1 MSTNVDVREG
11 QTPDT
16 STAPAAPVR
25 PAGGIRTTSR
35 FNRRKVGGY
44 AVTLLTWVLVFLFF
58 FPVLW
63 MIFTSFKSEQAAAQF
78 PPSFITHLSLDR
90 YATVFQRGMGL
101 YLANSA
107 AVSILSTVAVM
118 LLAIPAAYALS
129 VRRVRRWQ
137 DLLFFFIS
145 TKFMPVAAS
154 IIPVFLLLRV
164 GGMLDNLWALGVLYI
179 GINLPLA
186 IWMMR
191 SFFAEVPYAVVE
203 AAQID
208 GASYNRELWRVSL
221 PIVAP
226 GAAAAALICFIF
238 AWNEYFLANLLTAV
252 VARTTPPFLGS
263 FVDGRGQ
270 FLAVLCAASTIA
282 VMPVIIA
289 GWVAQKRLVRGLAMG
304 AVK

>member
-1 MSTNVDVREG
+1 MSTTLESTRS
-11 QTPDT
+11 QTT
-16 STAPAAPVR
+16 GPAR
-25 PAGGIRTTSR
+25 PEIRTTSR
-35 FNRRKVGGY
+35 FTRRKVIGY
-44 AVTLLTWVLVFLFF
+44 LTTLLTWVLVFLFF

-63 MIFTSFKSEQAAAQF
+63 MIVTSFKTEGQAATF
-78 PPSFITHLSLDR
+78 PPEFFFTPTFDR
-90 YATVFQRGMGL
+90 YAAVFDRGMGL
-101 YLANSA
+101 YLLNSLFV
-107 AVSILSTVAVM
+107 AVLSTVVVM

-129 VRRVRRWQ
+129 VRPIGRWQ
-137 DLLFFFIS
+137 DGLFFFIS
-145 TKFMPVAAS
+145 TKFLPVAAS
-154 IIPVFLLLRV
+154 IIPVFLLLRSV
-164 GGMLDNLWALGVLYI
+164 NLLDNLWSLGLLYL

-186 IWMMR
+186 VWMMR
-191 SFFAEVPYAVVE
+191 SFFAEVPRAVVE

-208 GASYNRELWRVSL
+208 GASYNRELWRVAL

-270 FLAVLCAASTIA
+270 FLAILSAASTIA
-282 VMPVIIA
+282 VLPVIVA
-289 GWVAQKRLVRGLAMG
+289 GWMAQKRLVRGLAMG

>member
-1 MSTNVDVREG
+1 MSTIANSKVQSP
-11 QTPDT
+11 QTTTP
-16 STAPAAPVR
+16 R
-25 PAGGIRTTSR
+25 RTTNTR
-35 FNRRKVGGY
+35 FTRRKLTGY
-44 AVTLLTWVLVFLFF
+44 LITLLTWTLVFLFF

-63 MIFTSFKSEQAAAQF
+63 MIVTSFKTEGQAASF
-78 PPSFITHLSLDR
+78 PPEFIFTPTFDR
-90 YATVFQRGMGL
+90 YAAVFDRGMGV
-101 YLANSA
+101 YLLNSLFV
-107 AVSILSTVAVM
+107 AVGSTIVVM

-129 VRRVRRWQ
+129 VRPIGRWQ
-137 DLLFFFIS
+137 DGLFFFIS
-145 TKFMPVAAS
+145 TKFLPIAAS
-154 IIPVFLLLRV
+154 IIPVFLLLRSV
-164 GGMLDNLWALGVLYI
+164 NLLDNLWSLGLLYLGV
-179 GINLPLA
+179 NLPLA
-186 IWMMR
+186 VWMMR
-191 SFFAEVPYAVVE
+191 SFFAEVPRAVVE

-270 FLAVLCAASTIA
+270 FLAILSAASTIA
-282 VMPVIIA
+282 VIPVIVA
-289 GWVAQKRLVRGLAMG
+289 GWMAQKRLVRGLAMG

>member
-1 MSTNVDVREG
+1 MTATSVRPG
-11 QTPDT
+11 V
-16 STAPAAPVR
+16 APAS
-25 PAGGIRTTSR
+25 PAGNRPVTVRRR
-35 FNRRKVGGY
+35 FTRRRVGGL
-44 AVTLLTWVLVFLFF
+44 AMTTLTWVLVFLFF

-63 MIFTSFKSEQAAAQF
+63 MVFTSFKSEQAAAQF
-78 PPSFITHLSLDR
+78 PPSFITPLSFDR
-90 YATVFQRGMGL
+90 YAAVFDRGMAL

-107 AVSILSTVAVM
+107 ALSIGSTVVVM
-118 LLAIPAAYALS
+118 ALAIPAAYALS
-129 VRRVRRWQ
+129 VRRISRWR
-137 DLLFFFIS
+137 DALFFFIS
-145 TKFMPVAAS
+145 TRFMPVAAS

-164 GGMLDNLWALGVLYI
+164 LGMLDNLWALGVLYL
-179 GINLPLA
+179 GMNLPLA
-186 IWMMR
+186 VWMMR

-238 AWNEYFLANLLTAV
+238 AWNEYFLVNLLTAV

-270 FLAVLCAASTIA
+270 FLAVLSAASTIA
-282 VMPVIIA
+282 VLPVIIA

>member
-1 MSTNVDVREG
+1 MSTAVETRS
-11 QTPDT
+11 Q
-16 STAPAAPVR
+16 SSQPAHKE
-25 PAGGIRTTSR
+25 RTGPNPFT
-35 FNRRKVGGY
+35 RRKVAGY
-44 AVTLLTWVLVFLFF
+44 FITLLTWILVFLFF

-63 MIFTSFKSEQAAAQF
+63 MIVTSFKTEGQAATF
-78 PPSFITHLSLDR
+78 PPQFFFTPTLDR
-90 YATVFQRGMGL
+90 YAAVFDRGMAL
-101 YLANSA
+101 YLLNSLFL
-107 AVSILSTVAVM
+107 AVGSTIVVM

-129 VRRVRRWQ
+129 VRPIIRWR
-137 DLLFFFIS
+137 DGLFFFIS
-145 TKFMPVAAS
+145 TKFMPIAAS
-154 IIPVFLLLRV
+154 IIPVFLLLRTF
-164 GGMLDNLWALGVLYI
+164 GLLDNLWALGLLYL

-186 IWMMR
+186 VWMMR
-191 SFFAEVPYAVVE
+191 SFFAEVPIAVVE

-208 GASYNRELWRVSL
+208 GASYSRELWRVSL

-270 FLAVLCAASTIA
+270 FLAILSAASTIA
-282 VMPVIIA
+282 VLPVIVA
-289 GWVAQKRLVRGLAMG
+289 GWLAQKRLVRGLAMG

>member
-1 MSTNVDVREG
+1 MTATAEST
-11 QTPDT
+11 
-16 STAPAAPVR
+16 R
-25 PAGGIRTTSR
+25 PATAASTRRTSGTSR
-35 FNRRKVGGY
+35 FTRRKIGGVGIT
-44 AVTLLTWVLVFLFF
+44 ALTWVLVFLFF

-63 MIFTSFKSEQAAAQF
+63 MLFTSFKTEQAAAQF
-78 PPSFITHLSLDR
+78 PPTFITSLSLDR
-90 YATVFQRGMGL
+90 YATVFDRGMGL

-107 AVSILSTVAVM
+107 AVSIGSTVVVM

-129 VRRVRRWQ
+129 VRRVKRWQ

-164 GGMLDNLWALGVLYI
+164 IGGLDNLWTLGILYL
-179 GINLPLA
+179 GMNLPLA

-270 FLAVLCAASTIA
+270 FLAVLSAASTIA
-282 VMPVIIA
+282 VLPVIIA

>member
-1 MSTNVDVREG
+1 VT
-11 QTPDT
+11 
-16 STAPAAPVR
+16 
-25 PAGGIRTTSR
+25 
-35 FNRRKVGGY
+35 GY
-44 AVTLLTWVLVFLFF
+44 LTTLLTWVLVFLFF

-63 MIFTSFKSEQAAAQF
+63 MIVTSFKTEGQAASF
-78 PPSFITHLSLDR
+78 PPEFFFTPTVDR
-90 YATVFQRGMGL
+90 YAAVFDRGMGL
-101 YLANSA
+101 YLLNSLFV
-107 AVSILSTVAVM
+107 AVLSTVVVM

-129 VRRVRRWQ
+129 VRPIGRWQ
-137 DLLFFFIS
+137 DGLFFFIS
-145 TKFMPVAAS
+145 TKFLPVAAS
-154 IIPVFLLLRV
+154 IIPVFLLLRSV
-164 GGMLDNLWALGVLYI
+164 NLLDNLWSLGLLYL

-186 IWMMR
+186 VWMMR
-191 SFFAEVPYAVVE
+191 SFFAEVPRAVVE

-208 GASYNRELWRVSL
+208 GASYSRELWRVAL

-270 FLAVLCAASTIA
+270 FLAILSAASTIA
-282 VMPVIIA
+282 VLPVIVA
-289 GWVAQKRLVRGLAMG
+289 GWMAQKRLVRGLAMG

>member
-1 MSTNVDVREG
+1 MTTTA
-11 QTPDT
+11 QAPAT
-16 STAPAAPVR
+16 STPSNETVRSRAASPF
-25 PAGGIRTTSR
+25 T
-35 FNRRKVGGY
+35 RRKVAGHLIT
-44 AVTLLTWVLVFLFF
+44 ALTWLVTLVFF

-63 MIFTSFKSEQAAAQF
+63 MVLTSFKSEGVAASF
-78 PPSFITHLSLDR
+78 PPKIIPDWTLDR
-90 YATVFQRGMGL
+90 YADVFDRGMGL

-118 LLAIPAAYALS
+118 ALAIPAAYALS
-129 VRRVRRWQ
+129 VRPITKWR
-137 DLLFFFIS
+137 DALFFFIS
-145 TKFMPVAAS
+145 TKFMPIAAS
-154 IIPVFLLLRV
+154 IIPIFLLLRV
-164 GGMLDNLWALGVLYI
+164 AGLLDNLWALGVLYI

-186 IWMMR
+186 VWMMR
-191 SFFAEVPYAVVE
+191 SFFAEVPIPVVE

-208 GASYNRELWRVSL
+208 GASYSRELWRVSL

-270 FLAVLCAASTIA
+270 FIAVLSAASTIA
-282 VMPVIIA
+282 VLPVIAA
-289 GWVAQKRLVRGLAMG
+289 GWIAQKRLVTGLAMG

>member
-1 MSTNVDVREG
+1 MSTTLQSTQS
-11 QTPDT
+11 QTT
-16 STAPAAPVR
+16 EPAR
-25 PAGGIRTTSR
+25 QELRTTSR
-35 FNRRKVGGY
+35 FTRRKVTGY
-44 AVTLLTWVLVFLFF
+44 LITLLTWVLVFLFF

-63 MIFTSFKSEQAAAQF
+63 MIVTSFKTEGQAASF
-78 PPSFITHLSLDR
+78 PPEFFFTPTFDR
-90 YATVFQRGMGL
+90 YAAVFDRGMGL
-101 YLANSA
+101 YLLNSLFV
-107 AVSILSTVAVM
+107 AVLSTVVVM

-129 VRRVRRWQ
+129 VRPIGRWQ
-137 DLLFFFIS
+137 DGLFFFIS
-145 TKFMPVAAS
+145 TKFLPVAAS
-154 IIPVFLLLRV
+154 IIPVFLLLRSV
-164 GGMLDNLWALGVLYI
+164 NLLDNLWSLGLLYL

-186 IWMMR
+186 VWMMR
-191 SFFAEVPYAVVE
+191 SFFAEVPRAVVE

-208 GASYNRELWRVSL
+208 GASYGRELWRVAL

-270 FLAVLCAASTIA
+270 FLAILSAASTIA
-282 VMPVIIA
+282 VLPVIVA
-289 GWVAQKRLVRGLAMG
+289 GWLAQKRLVRGLAMG

>member
-1 MSTNVDVREG
+1 MSAAGTVRTG
-11 QTPDT
+11 GAPGSTRSHFTPRKLRG
-16 STAPAAPVR
+16 AAIT
-25 PAGGIRTTSR
+25 GI
-35 FNRRKVGGY
+35 
-44 AVTLLTWVLVFLFF
+44 TWVLVFLFF

-63 MIFTSFKSEQAAAQF
+63 MVFTSFKTEQAAAQF
-78 PPSFITHLSLDR
+78 PPTFITQLSFDR
-90 YATVFQRGMGL
+90 YATVFERGMGL

-107 AVSILSTVAVM
+107 ALAIGSTVVVM
-118 LLAIPAAYALS
+118 ALAIPAAYALS
-129 VRRVRRWQ
+129 VRPVGRWK

-164 GGMLDNLWALGVLYI
+164 LGLLDNLWALGVLYL
-179 GINLPLA
+179 GMNLPLA

-208 GASYNRELWRVSL
+208 GASYSRELWRVAL

-238 AWNEYFLANLLTAV
+238 AWNEYFLVNLLTAV

-270 FLAVLCAASTIA
+270 FLAVLSAASTIA
-282 VMPVIIA
+282 VLPVIIA

>member
-1 MSTNVDVREG
+1 MATATA
-11 QTPDT
+11 TPT
-16 STAPAAPVR
+16 RSTAAPAR
-25 PAGGIRTTSR
+25 TGGSSKFTQ
-35 FNRRKVGGY
+35 RKVSGY
-44 AVTLLTWVLVFLFF
+44 IVTALTWVLVFVFV

-63 MIFTSFKSEQAAAQF
+63 MIITSFKTETEAAAF
-78 PPSFITHLSLDR
+78 PPALFFDVTLDR
-90 YATVFQRGMGL
+90 YAEVFRRGMAL
-101 YLANSA
+101 YMLNSLF
-107 AVSILSTVAVM
+107 VSVLSTIAVM

-129 VRRVRRWQ
+129 VRPIRGWR
-137 DLLFFFIS
+137 DALFFFIS

-154 IIPVFLLLRV
+154 IIPVFLLLRSID
-164 GGMLDNLWALGVLYI
+164 MLDNLWALGVLYL

-186 IWMMR
+186 VWMMR
-191 SFFAEVPYAVVE
+191 SFFAEVPHEVVE

-208 GASYNRELWRVSL
+208 GAGHNRELWLVSL

-270 FLAVLCAASTIA
+270 FLAVLSAACTLA
-282 VMPVIIA
+282 VLPVILA
-289 GWVAQKRLVRGLAMG
+289 GWIAQKRLVRGLAMG

>member
-1 MSTNVDVREG
+1 MSTTLQSTQS
-11 QTPDT
+11 QTT
-16 STAPAAPVR
+16 EPARQEV
-25 PAGGIRTTSR
+25 RTTSR
-35 FNRRKVGGY
+35 FTRRKVTGY
-44 AVTLLTWVLVFLFF
+44 LTTLLTWALVFLFF

-63 MIFTSFKSEQAAAQF
+63 MIVTSFKTEGQAASF
-78 PPSFITHLSLDR
+78 PPQFFFTPTFDR
-90 YATVFQRGMGL
+90 YAAVFDRGMGL
-101 YLANSA
+101 YLLNSLFV
-107 AVSILSTVAVM
+107 AVLSTVVVM

-129 VRRVRRWQ
+129 VRPIGRWQ
-137 DLLFFFIS
+137 DGLFFFIS
-145 TKFMPVAAS
+145 TKFLPVAAS
-154 IIPVFLLLRV
+154 IIPVFLLLRSV
-164 GGMLDNLWALGVLYI
+164 NLLDNLWSLGLLYL

-186 IWMMR
+186 VWMMR
-191 SFFAEVPYAVVE
+191 SFFAEVPRAVVE

-208 GASYNRELWRVSL
+208 GASYGRELWRVAL

-270 FLAVLCAASTIA
+270 FLAILSAASTIA
-282 VMPVIIA
+282 VLPVIVA
-289 GWVAQKRLVRGLAMG
+289 GWLAQKRLVRGLAMG

>member
-1 MSTNVDVREG
+1 MSTTLESTRS
-11 QTPDT
+11 QTT
-16 STAPAAPVR
+16 EPAR
-25 PAGGIRTTSR
+25 PELRTTSR
-35 FNRRKVGGY
+35 FTRRKVIGY
-44 AVTLLTWVLVFLFF
+44 LTTLLTWVLVFLFF

-63 MIFTSFKSEQAAAQF
+63 MIVTSFKTEGQAASF
-78 PPSFITHLSLDR
+78 PPEFFFTPTFDR
-90 YATVFQRGMGL
+90 YTAVFDRGMGL
-101 YLANSA
+101 YLLNSLFV
-107 AVSILSTVAVM
+107 AVLSTVVVM

-129 VRRVRRWQ
+129 VRPIGRWQ
-137 DLLFFFIS
+137 DGLFFFIS
-145 TKFMPVAAS
+145 TKFLPVAAS
-154 IIPVFLLLRV
+154 IIPVFLLLRSV
-164 GGMLDNLWALGVLYI
+164 NLLDNLWSLGLLYL

-186 IWMMR
+186 VWMMR
-191 SFFAEVPYAVVE
+191 SFFAEVPRAVVE

-208 GASYNRELWRVSL
+208 GASYGRELWRVAL

-270 FLAVLCAASTIA
+270 FLAILSAASTIA
-282 VMPVIIA
+282 VLPVIVA
-289 GWVAQKRLVRGLAMG
+289 GWMAQKRLVRGLAMG